1 MRSILSILQPITLFN
16 FINNK
21 QVDDEKIYHIK
32 SNYLAGVA
40 DNNNI
45 QNMQNRIKEYS
56 TIKHIMERNSDYIR
70 VSDESPKIKAIDCQ
84 ILFTMI

>member
-1 MRSILSILQPITLFN
+1 MY
-16 FINNK
+16 K
-21 QVDDEKIYHIK
+21 IK
-32 SNYLAGVA
+32 SNYLAGVG

-70 VSDESPKIKAIDCQ
+70 LSEESPKVKSIDC
-84 ILFTMI
+84 